1 MVLPAPDL
9 ENEISNSVDK
19 LQKLYPGKFD
29 AKKHLYLPHGKY
41 AFAAKHTFHGKN
53 KKQIGHL
60 SGCGYRINARS
71 GFIAGHN
78 VTCLWK
84 TWDISKS
91 WREFFQELYFYS
103 HPELLRWLQGI
114 VVSHVIGVHDGSN
127 GQKSIF
133 MEAPHHIF
141 WHTAHPGLSIGEKQA
156 IIRAYKTLHAHG
168 ILHNNIDAHNIC
180 IDQDMNVTLLNFE
193 RACCLKG
200 KRIYEVPGCD
210 EEALALEM
218 RQVKYL
224 ISYMD
229 SRLIETRIITAPQVS
244 AGEQQTQALDPDDCV
259 RWLKHVENTHT
270 IPIEMRNRPIPN
282 DGRRKPKKKTKV
294 IAIGQR
300 ESEGPVQDAGN
311 SGFRSEPIVPPIL
324 FPTAQSS
331 SSAIIATP
339 SPQLDPPAA
348 IHDFFVDQL
357 PLPNSRSALPS
368 ICPEEDTSRTQDRD
382 TDVQFPP
389 FRSDLEGAQ
398 TISSGLHD
406 IPVCSSFSPLTPPP
420 LLLPSTPISNTSR
433 RIAQIP
439 SSCPPPPAYPQS
451 RTSIPYPG
459 QPSSPK
465 VFCDLTHEQL
475 RLAIKQHN
483 ANVDARLSS
492 HAAINTDKNNVV
504 FHPDSN
510 DNGTYATGSD
520 PFRKQKNRRQ
530 PTPFFP
536 EGPSS
541 SEEETSSDPE
551 NTSFSEDEEDE
562 KPEPEVEV
570 DFEELVEE
578 AHLAKL
584 RGRRRMSRSAAIPAM
599 VLAKPLCPD
608 PDTKPPAVAQR
619 STSTPSSP
627 ALSSINEEERSGD
640 PSGVPPYT
648 VVFVGASGSP
658 DEVWKLPVPAFM
670 LIKSSV
676 VRQPQAQKLR
686 VEQVP
691 RLRLGGP
698 PTNFSSSRILNW
710 DTQSRTSKKR
720 DIDCVDGIEYLEHT
734 SKRAHQDQSTFSS
747 CIIC

>member
-1 MVLPAPDL
+1 M
-9 ENEISNSVDK
+9 
-19 LQKLYPGKFD
+19 
-29 AKKHLYLPHGKY
+29 
-41 AFAAKHTFHGKN
+41 
-53 KKQIGHL
+53 
-60 SGCGYRINARS
+60 
-71 GFIAGHN
+71 
-78 VTCLWK
+78 
-84 TWDISKS
+84 
-91 WREFFQELYFYS
+91 
-103 HPELLRWLQGI
+103 
-114 VVSHVIGVHDGSN
+114 
-127 GQKSIF
+127 
-133 MEAPHHIF
+133 
-141 WHTAHPGLSIGEKQA
+141 
-156 IIRAYKTLHAHG
+156 
-168 ILHNNIDAHNIC
+168 
-180 IDQDMNVTLLNFE
+180 
-193 RACCLKG
+193 
-200 KRIYEVPGCD
+200 
-210 EEALALEM
+210 
-218 RQVKYL
+218 
-224 ISYMD
+224 
-229 SRLIETRIITAPQVS
+229 
-244 AGEQQTQALDPDDCV
+244 
-259 RWLKHVENTHT
+259 
-270 IPIEMRNRPIPN
+270 
-282 DGRRKPKKKTKV
+282 
-294 IAIGQR
+294 IAIGQL
-300 ESEGPVQDAGN
+300 ESEGPAQDAGN
-311 SGFRSEPIVPPIL
+311 SGFRIEPIVPPIL

-331 SSAIIATP
+331 SSTIIASP

-357 PLPNSRSALPS
+357 PLPNSRSAVPS

-382 TDVQFPP
+382 TDVRFPP

-406 IPVCSSFSPLTPPP
+406 TPVFSSFSPLTLPP
-420 LLLPSTPISNTSR
+420 LLLPSTPISDPSR
-433 RIAQIP
+433 RIALIP
-439 SSCPPPPAYPQS
+439 PSCPPSPVHPQS
-451 RTSIPYPG
+451 RTSIPYPSR
-459 QPSSPK
+459 PSSPK

-504 FHPDSN
+504 FHPDTN

-520 PFRKQKNRRQ
+520 PLRKQKNRRQ
-530 PTPFFP
+530 PTPFSP
-536 EGPSS
+536 EGSSS
-541 SEEETSSDPE
+541 SEEETVSDPE
-551 NTSFSEDEEDE
+551 NTSSTEDEEDE

-570 DFEELVEE
+570 EFEELVEE

-584 RGRRRMSRSAAIPAM
+584 RGRRRMSRSATIPAM
-599 VLAKPLCPD
+599 VLAKPLWPD

-698 PTNFSSSRILNW
+698 PTNFSSSRTLNL
-710 DTQSRTSKKR
+710 DTQSRSSKKR
-720 DIDCVDGIEYLEHT
+720 DIDCVDGIEYLEQT
-734 SKRAHQDQSTFSS
+734 SKRARQDQSTLSS

>member
-9 ENEISNSVDK
+9 ENDILNLYDK
-19 LQKLYPGKFD
+19 LQKLYPGDFD

-60 SGCGYRINARS
+60 SGYGYRINVRS
-71 GFIAGHN
+71 GIIAGHN

-84 TWDISKS
+84 TWDVSKS

-156 IIRAYKTLHAHG
+156 VIRAYETLHANG

-193 RACCLKG
+193 RACCLKHKG
-200 KRIYEVPGCD
+200 IYEVPACD
-210 EEALALEM
+210 QEALVREM
-218 RQVKYL
+218 RRVKYL

-229 SRLIETRIITAPQVS
+229 SRLIENRIITTPQVS
-244 AGEQQTQALDPDDCV
+244 TGDQQTQALDLDDFV

-282 DGRRKPKKKTKV
+282 DGRRNPKKKVKMR
-294 IAIGQR
+294 AISQWKSG
-300 ESEGPVQDAGN
+300 GTVQDAGN
-311 SGFRSEPIVPPIL
+311 SGFHSEPIVPPIL
-324 FPTAQSS
+324 PPTAQSS
-331 SSAIIATP
+331 SSTTITTP

-357 PLPNSRSALPS
+357 PLPNSRGALPS
-368 ICPEEDTSRTQDRD
+368 IRPHSRMQDRD
-382 TDVQFPP
+382 TDVQLPP
-389 FRSDLEGAQ
+389 FRSDLEDSQ
-398 TISSGLHD
+398 TVSSGLHD
-406 IPVCSSFSPLTPPP
+406 IPVHSPFSPFTPYP
-420 LLLPSTPISNTSR
+420 LLLPITPFSDTSE
-433 RIAQIP
+433 RIPQTP
-439 SSCPPPPAYPQS
+439 PSCPPPPTDPQIH
-451 RTSIPYPG
+451 TSIPYPG

-475 RLAIKQHN
+475 RLAIKQHD

-492 HAAINTDKNNVV
+492 HAAVNTDKNNVV
-504 FHPDSN
+504 FHPDTN

-520 PFRKQKNRRQ
+520 PFRRQKRRQ
-530 PTPFFP
+530 PTPFFS
-536 EGPSS
+536 EDSS
-541 SEEETSSDPE
+541 STEEETVPNSE
-551 NTSFSEDEEDE
+551 NTSSTEDEEDD

-599 VLAKPLCPD
+599 VLAKPLWPD
-608 PDTKPPAVAQR
+608 PENRPPAVAQR

-627 ALSSINEEERSGD
+627 TLSTINEEERSGD

-648 VVFVGASGSP
+648 VVFVGANGSP

-691 RLRLGGP
+691 MLRLGGSP
-698 PTNFSSSRILNW
+698 ATKFSSPRTLNR
-710 DTQSRTSKKR
+710 DTQSRSFKKR
-720 DIDCVDGIEYLEHT
+720 DIDCVDGVEYLEQT
-734 SKRAHQDQSTFSS
+734 PKRARQDQSTLSS